1 MGAPLSPERLAM
13 PPSLGAARAAVQEPL
28 VRYATEI
35 GWAYLPPEEAL
46 TLRRGEG
53 GTLCYLTHWQQVS
66 GNERLQSC
74 SGRRNQFPPR

>member
-1 MGAPLSPERLAM
+1 MSPS
-13 PPSLGAARAAVQEPL
+13 PSLGAERAAVQAPL

-53 GTLCYLTHWQQVS
+53 GRSAT
-66 GNERLQSC
+66 RP
-74 SGRRNQFPPR
+74 SGRS